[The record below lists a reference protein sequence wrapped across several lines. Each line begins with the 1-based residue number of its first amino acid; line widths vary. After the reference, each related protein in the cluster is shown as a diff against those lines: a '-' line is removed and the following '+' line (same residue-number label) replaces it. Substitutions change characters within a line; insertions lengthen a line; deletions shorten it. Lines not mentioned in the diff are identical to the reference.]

1 MKASIKPLSRE
12 QEAEITRFSE
22 EIEKL
27 ESGALDP
34 DDFKRFRL
42 ENGVYGIRG
51 TTDRHMVRLKIK
63 YGAMTPEQLE
73 MVASLKLLGVIAPYL
88 ISSEPCGDRWS
99 RMPYTPFS
107 RRNRLKSWSEGPA
120 FQLFQILAEQMIRF
134 LFW

>member
-73 MVASLKLLGVIAPYL
+73 MVASLA
-88 ISSEPCGDRWS
+88 EEF
-99 RMPYTPFS
+99 TPTGLAHLTT
-107 RRNRLKSWSEGPA
+107 RQNI
-120 FQLFQILAEQMIRF
+120 QLHN
-134 LFW
+134 